1 MCQDSEVHKD
11 KGNCCA
17 AKAQVFS
24 QQKSEAEKETR
35 GSENKILVRNQSQ
48 YFYGLVCQ
56 KKHGSGQNKKPNL
69 KCCYGQLITFG
80 TEFKGNL
87 ISETTKP
94 NRE

>member
-1 MCQDSEVHKD
+1 MLRDSEIHKD
-11 KGNCCA
+11 KGNRCA
-17 AKAQVFS
+17 AKTQVFS
-24 QQKSEAEKETR
+24 QLKSKAERETR
-35 GSENKILVRNQSQ
+35 GRENKILVRNQSQ
-48 YFYGLVCQ
+48 SFYGLVRQ
-56 KKHGSGQNKKPNL
+56 KKHGIGQNKKPNL